1 MRSVGLEASELAQRA
16 DVNETHVKALLA
28 SDESLSPSMGALESI
43 ADSIELRS
51 CRFGGGMAAAR
62 ADDTD
67 CWRGRGRGFQGTPR
81 STTCHRLYL
90 LRVAAEP
97 IAGCWRAR
105 RAIAFESPR
114 QHRIGSGARFLKF
127 PVWPVRNA
135 DRDKPRYRRS

>member
-97 IAGCWRAR
+97 CR
-105 RAIAFESPR
+105 RGRRGDSVRVAKATPPWL
-114 QHRIGSGARFLKF
+114 GARFLNF
-127 PVWPVRNA
+127 PFGRVA
-135 DRDKPRYRRS
+135 TLI